1 MKKLGALL
9 TIVLFV
15 AAVTLSFFAG
25 DLMRDKA
32 HKEEQAEQFDKYVS
46 IAIDTFENKDLSV
59 DGALEAIASNIW
71 VAHELCDNPEIS
83 AELSNFWNSLVYE
96 KDILVGQ
103 EAVLAVQL
111 KDILERY
118 WLVRQIPVD

>member
-46 IAIDTFENKDLSV
+46 IAIDIFENKDLSV

-83 AELSNFWNSLVYE
+83 AELSNLWNSLVYE

>member
-1 MKKLGALL
+1 
-9 TIVLFV
+9 
-15 AAVTLSFFAG
+15 
-25 DLMRDKA
+25 MRDKA

-46 IAIDTFENKDLSV
+46 IAIDTFENKGLSV

-83 AELSNFWNSLVYE
+83 AELSNLWNSLVYE

>member
-32 HKEEQAEQFDKYVS
+32 HNEEQAEQFDKYVS

-83 AELSNFWNSLVYE
+83 AELSNLWNSLVYE

-103 EAVLAVQL
+103 QAVLAVQL

>member
-46 IAIDTFENKDLSV
+46 IAIDTFENKGLSV

-83 AELSNFWNSLVYE
+83 AELSNLWNSLVYE

>member
-46 IAIDTFENKDLSV
+46 IAIDTFENKGLSV

-83 AELSNFWNSLVYE
+83 AELSNLWNSLVYE

-103 EAVLAVQL
+103 EVVLAVQL

>member
-59 DGALEAIASNIW
+59 DGALETIASNIW

-83 AELSNFWNSLVYE
+83 AELSNLWNSLVYE

>member
-83 AELSNFWNSLVYE
+83 AELSNLWNSLVYE

>member
-9 TIVLFV
+9 IIVLFV

-83 AELSNFWNSLVYE
+83 AELSNLWNSLVYE

>member
-83 AELSNFWNSLVYE
+83 AELSNLWNSLVYE
-96 KDILVGQ
+96 
-103 EAVLAVQL
+103 

>member
-1 MKKLGALL
+1 
-9 TIVLFV
+9 
-15 AAVTLSFFAG
+15 
-25 DLMRDKA
+25 MRDKA

-46 IAIDTFENKDLSV
+46 IAIDIFENKDLSV

-83 AELSNFWNSLVYE
+83 AELSNLWNSLVYE